1 MNLKILMVKKSL
13 ESEAKCLISK
23 CFEDAPENLWI
34 TLLKTCHEPPETLKN
49 QGFQQIAHPV
59 GILNFINK
67 INNLRIYGLLRKRP

>member
-13 ESEAKCLISK
+13 ENEAKCLISK

-49 QGFQQIAHPV
+49 QGFQQIAHHLS
-59 GILNFINK
+59 IKIFMNK
-67 INNLRIYGLLRKRP
+67 INDLRFYCAAIEMP